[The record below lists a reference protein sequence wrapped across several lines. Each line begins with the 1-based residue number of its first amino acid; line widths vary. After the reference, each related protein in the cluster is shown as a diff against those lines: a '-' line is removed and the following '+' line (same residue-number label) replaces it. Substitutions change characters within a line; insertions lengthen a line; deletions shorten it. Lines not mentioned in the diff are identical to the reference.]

1 MTERTNNTVEPSNN
15 EIELMKESPV
25 FFFLTT
31 DEMNKLLSVVDVNL
45 TQDAETRRLVAQY
58 KNELKQHKL

>member
-1 MTERTNNTVEPSNN
+1 MTERTNNTIEPSNN

-45 TQDAETRRLVAQY
+45 TQDTETRRLVAQY

>member
-45 TQDAETRRLVAQY
+45 TQDTETRRLVAQY

>member
-1 MTERTNNTVEPSNN
+1 MTEQTNNTVEPSNN

-25 FFFLTT
+25 FFFLTS

-45 TQDAETRRLVAQY
+45 TQDTETRRLVAQY

>member
-45 TQDAETRRLVAQY
+45 TQDTETRQLVAQY